1 MYSPCP
7 PAGDRSPT
15 SRYYCTAVVATNL
28 SRTIRRGGKTRV
40 ARDSVAHCSSKTRG
54 ALDDCRT
61 YNNNNN
67 RGNNNYVN
75 DALRRGN
82 YNNRNEYNNETET
95 MIIFTKDR
103 QETKLDGLN
112 AYVKTAY
119 SHIYILCAQCVY
131 ICRSYAIYHIIIIII
146 YSTAGC
152 TAPVRRRGN
161 KNNRAQ

>member
-1 MYSPCP
+1 
-7 PAGDRSPT
+7 
-15 SRYYCTAVVATNL
+15 VNL
-28 SRTIRRGGKTRV
+28 SRTIRRGEKTRV
-40 ARDSVAHCSSKTRG
+40 ARDPVAHCSNKTRG
-54 ALDDCRT
+54 GALHDCT
-61 YNNNNN
+61 YNNN
-67 RGNNNYVN
+67 RGNNNVN

-82 YNNRNEYNNETET
+82 YNNRNECNNETET

-112 AYVKTAY
+112 AYIKTAVRC
-119 SHIYILCAQCVY
+119 IYTQ
-131 ICRSYAIYHIIIIII
+131 IYTMCTLRIYLPVVRDIIM